1 MILRISQLD
10 NKIYRIN
17 MNEIIKADNDIPNDE
32 QDRIGRLPV

>member
-32 QDRIGRLPV
+32 QDRIGRLSV

>member
-17 MNEIIKADNDIPNDE
+17 IDGIIKAGNDISNDE
-32 QDRIGRLPV
+32 QDRIGRLSV